1 MERINKEGRLE
12 TLDFIIQVILEH
24 EKKLSELAEELEKTT
39 EKLHILFDK
48 VDNLV
53 WRLEENGRN

>member
-24 EKKLSELAEELEKTT
+24 EKKLSELTEELEKTT

-53 WRLEENGRN
+53 WRLEENGRY

>member
-24 EKKLSELAEELEKTT
+24 EKKLSELAEKLEKTT